1 MNENRTITE
10 MRNPKSQRIDEK
22 SVGEILR
29 IINEEDALVALAV
42 REALPQI
49 EKLVEVCVETL
60 NSGGRVFYVGAGT
73 SGRIAFMD
81 AVELVPTY
89 GLEEGIFVPIIA
101 GGFEALRRSI
111 EGVEDLVD
119 EAQRDLM
126 NHDLQAKDLVIGIAA
141 SGSTPYVRGALIYA
155 RQLGC
160 KTALICNVND
170 PPLAQF
176 ADIVVS
182 VVTGPEVIAG
192 STRMKAGTAQKMV
205 LNMLS
210 TTVMIKLGK
219 VYDNLMVDV
228 LVLNEK
234 LRKRAINIVTELT
247 GVDEETAKI
256 VLEKTSY
263 SVKLAVLHLIS
274 KKDLKECQ
282 RILSVEPSLRKALTM
297 LGG

>member
-1 MNENRTITE
+1 MNENRPITE
-10 MRNPKSQRIDEK
+10 MRNPKSFDIDNK
-22 SVGEILR
+22 SVTEILR

-49 EKLVEVCVETL
+49 EKLVEMCVETL
-60 NSGGRVFYVGAGT
+60 HSGGRVFYIGAGT
-73 SGRIAFMD
+73 SGRIAFID

-89 GLEEGIFVPIIA
+89 GLPDGIFVPIIA

-111 EGVEDLVD
+111 EGIEDS
-119 EAQRDLM
+119 EEEGKKDLL
-126 NHDLQAKDLVIGIAA
+126 NHNINSKDLVIGIAA
-141 SGSTPYVRGALIYA
+141 SGSTPYVRGALA
-155 RQLGC
+155 FAKQLGC
-160 KTALICNVND
+160 KTALICNVD
-170 PPLAQF
+170 KPSLGHL

-182 VVTGPEVIAG
+182 VVTGPEVITG

-234 LRKRAINIVTELT
+234 LKRRAIDMIVQIAKT
-247 GVDEETAKI
+247 DEETAKI
-256 VLEKTSY
+256 ALEKANLN
-263 SVKLAVLHLIS
+263 VKLAVLHLIS
-274 KKDLKECQ
+274 KKSFEEC
-282 RILSVEPSLRKALTM
+282 RKILDIQPNLRKAITM
-297 LGG
+297 MGG

>member
-1 MNENRTITE
+1 MNEHKPITE
-10 MRNPKSQRIDEK
+10 MRNPKSFGIDSK
-22 SVGEILR
+22 NTAEILK

-49 EKLVEVCVETL
+49 ERLVETCIEVL
-60 NSGGRVFYVGAGT
+60 RSNGKVFYVGAGT

-89 GLEEGIFVPIIA
+89 GISEDVFVPIIA

-111 EGVEDLVD
+111 EGVEDS
-119 EAQRDLM
+119 EEEGKKDLL
-126 NHDLQAKDLVIGIAA
+126 NHGVSSKDLVIGIAA
-141 SGSTPYVRGALIYA
+141 SGSTPYVRGALSLA

-160 KTALICNVND
+160 KTALICNVD
-170 PPLAQF
+170 KPPLGHL

-182 VVTGPEVIAG
+182 VVTGPEVITG

-205 LNMLS
+205 LNMFS
-210 TTVMIKLGK
+210 TAVMIKLGK
-219 VYDNLMVDV
+219 VYDNLMIDV

-234 LRKRAINIVTELT
+234 LRRRAIDMIVQLAKT
-247 GVDEETAKI
+247 DEETAKI
-256 VLEKTSY
+256 TLEKANFN
-263 SVKLAVLHLIS
+263 VKLAVLHLIS
-274 KKDLKECQ
+274 KKSFEECQ
-282 RILSVEPSLRKALTM
+282 KVLSVQPNLRKAITM